1 MQNQEVKDYIN
12 TRYERYL
19 DYSKYKCSLQ
29 GMEDESR
36 DVLNMVLV
44 DVLSKDEDYIL
55 QLYQRKKAQY
65 RELDFFILKL
75 VSTYASSDTAPYR
88 FKCRNRLPYDANI
101 TDLTKVDRID
111 EVEYSIDQAGQTVY
125 EMDLVRWIFERLALE
140 DLERCVFEWTFFEG
154 EILSDWPVPS
164 EKKNLYNAYNTV
176 ERAIYEIL
184 KSQGL
189 TRAKPKDRQ
198 HLIKRVEML
207 VKIFEKCHLKEL
219 KSRKREF
226 ESILE

>member
-1 MQNQEVKDYIN
+1 MQNQEVKNYIN

-29 GMEDESR
+29 GMEDESV
-36 DVLNMVLV
+36 DVLNTVLI
-44 DVLSKDEDYIL
+44 DVLSKDEDYIK
-55 QLYQRKKAQY
+55 QLYERKKAQY

-75 VSTYASSDTAPYR
+75 IATYAVSDTAPYR
-88 FKCRNRLPYDANI
+88 HKTRNRLPIDSN
-101 TDLTKVDRID
+101 TSDLSRLDLID
-111 EVEYSIDQAGQTVY
+111 EPQSDRDQAGQTVY

-140 DLERCVFEWTFFEG
+140 DMERCVFEWKFFEG
-154 EILSDWPVPS
+154 ENFSDWPVPS
-164 EKKNLYNAYNTV
+164 EKKNLYNAFKTV

-184 KSQGL
+184 KSQKL
-189 TRAKPKDRQ
+189 TRAKPKDKQR
-198 HLIKRVEML
+198 LTKRVEML

-219 KSRKREF
+219 KSKKREF